1 VKFSPTLRTA
11 TLADAGGVLTKLVLD
26 SPRQG
31 PPVRAALGASGL
43 VDNSWIFNQ
52 YFRDTQAVLDSA
64 DPINHIAGAQQRRPL
79 HMTKVVGD
87 TNVPNSAFD
96 RLTAAGGLT
105 RLSAPGPTAVTAG
118 TGRYVSISEGEHASL
133 IDPTA
138 SLAATI
144 ELQTQTVTF
153 AASAAAGDPVIVIT
167 NTDVIEP

>member
-1 VKFSPTLRTA
+1 LRTA
-11 TLADAGGVLTKLVLD
+11 TIADAGGVLTKTALD

-31 PPVRAALGASGL
+31 PPIRAALGGQGL
-43 VDNSWIFNQ
+43 VDNSWVFNQ
-52 YFRDTQAVLDSA
+52 YFRDAQAVLDSA

-79 HMTKVVGD
+79 HMTKIVGD

-118 TGRYVSISEGEHASL
+118 TGRYVSISEGEHGSL
-133 IDPTA
+133 IYPIA